1 MNPLVVAIL
10 LPLVGLGL
18 IWALSDGSRVVARW
32 IALAT
37 SLITLY
43 WAVKC
48 VIAHEPPSYDAPWFV
63 TSTVD
68 IRFNLGL
75 DGLSLWMFAL
85 SALLSVTA
93 ILVSWEAIQERGPLF
108 YSLLLLL
115 ESGMLGVFAA
125 RDVLLFY
132 VFFEFT
138 LIPLF
143 FLIGIWGSEQRRYA
157 AVKFFLFT
165 LAGSML
171 TFLGMLAIIILHA
184 QHNPESGITFSIPA
198 ITAGLAKYPLTDAEQ
213 LWIFLALFAGFAV
226 KVPLF
231 PFHTWLPLAHVQAPT
246 AGSVL
251 LAGILLKIGT
261 YGFLRFNMA
270 MLPVATITCMPWIL
284 WLSAG
289 GIVYGA
295 LVALAQTDVK
305 RLIAYSSVS
314 HLGYCMLGLFALNR
328 LGMQGGVLQMINHGI
343 STGGLFATFGMI
355 YERYHTREIRDL
367 GGLARRIPLLSLFM
381 LLFTFSSIGLPG
393 MNGFAGEFMILLGA
407 FQRGYAQAPAF
418 YQWQWTTIAVL
429 GVFGVILGAWYMLWL
444 YQRVFFGPLKEPADH
459 GAHGHDTVG
468 HEAHHAADHGHAHG
482 HAHDTH
488 AHHDAHGHDDH
499 GHGQTALPPSSV
511 RDMNAREFWA
521 LAPLVVLV
529 FWIGIKPQTFL
540 APMQADINNV
550 SRVVEAAYA
559 SHTWPSSET
568 PVAAAAAAPPTSVAG
583 LAAQPSE

>member
-1 MNPLVVAIL
+1 
-10 LPLVGLGL
+10 
-18 IWALSDGSRVVARW
+18 
-32 IALAT
+32 
-37 SLITLY
+37 
-43 WAVKC
+43 
-48 VIAHEPPSYDAPWFV
+48 
-63 TSTVD
+63 
-68 IRFNLGL
+68 
-75 DGLSLWMFAL
+75 
-85 SALLSVTA
+85 
-93 ILVSWEAIQERGPLF
+93 
-108 YSLLLLL
+108 
-115 ESGMLGVFAA
+115 
-125 RDVLLFY
+125 
-132 VFFEFT
+132 
-138 LIPLF
+138 
-143 FLIGIWGSEQRRYA
+143 
-157 AVKFFLFT
+157 
-165 LAGSML
+165 
-171 TFLGMLAIIILHA
+171 
-184 QHNPESGITFSIPA
+184 
-198 ITAGLAKYPLTDAEQ
+198 
-213 LWIFLALFAGFAV
+213 
-226 KVPLF
+226 
-231 PFHTWLPLAHVQAPT
+231 
-246 AGSVL
+246 
-251 LAGILLKIGT
+251 
-261 YGFLRFNMA
+261 
-270 MLPVATITCMPWIL
+270 LPVATITCMPWIL

-459 GAHGHDTVG
+459 GAHGHDAVG
-468 HEAHHAADHGHAHG
+468 HEAHHAADHGHAHSR
-482 HAHDTH
+482 AHDAH
-488 AHHDAHGHDDH
+488 NHHDAHVHDDH

-568 PVAAAAAAPPTSVAG
+568 PVAAATAAPPTSVAG